1 MPTACTL
8 LYWVHGIAHR
18 DDPTTSTDLREEILE
33 VLPHPDLVSV
43 TPVAGAL
50 EVRISV
56 TDIEPFDQSNFEP
69 CIYDHVLWHA
79 ENACCDMEASGFR
92 FELKSEEYDEASAQ

>member
-8 LYWVHGIAHR
+8 SYLVHGIARR
-18 DDPTTSTDLREEILE
+18 DDPTTSTDLRDEIRE
-33 VLPHPDLVSV
+33 VLPHPGPVCV

-56 TDIEPFDQSNFEP
+56 TDIEPFDRSNFEP
-69 CIYDHVLWHA
+69 SIYEHVLWHA
-79 ENACCDMEASGFR
+79 VNACCDMEASGFR
-92 FELKSEEYDEASAQ
+92 FELKFAEYTETSVK